1 MTQRYFE
8 KFPLIN
14 YNGQVVRDITRKV
27 ILIDPTKN
35 NSLFSRYEVKSGERP
50 DLISGIYYN
59 DPYMD
64 WLLYMSNQVIDP
76 YYDWYMDSFTF
87 ASYIDKKYGSYEL
100 AISKI
105 KYFRNNWRQYLDP
118 ITVDEFDNLLPEEK
132 DYFEP
137 LYTPSYISTTPINY
151 RRKRLDTY
159 LDTNSIVKFGVA
171 NGNVFSS
178 NELVKVSYN
187 SNTTG
192 RGQVMF
198 TNSSCVIMK
207 NITSNEVVKTSVPA
221 NSFLYS
227 SETTANT
234 TVSSSVFLANNIPNN
249 QVSYWSPVTY
259 YDYENEL
266 NENNKNIKAVA
277 NGISGKIAENLNLL
291 LNS

>member
-27 ILIDPTKN
+27 NLIDPTKN
-35 NSLFSRYEVKSGERP
+35 NSLFSKYEVKSGERP
-50 DLISGIYYN
+50 DLISGIYYD

-64 WLLYMSNQVIDP
+64 WLLFMSNQVINP
-76 YYDWYMDSFTF
+76 YYDWYMDPLTF
-87 ASYIDKKYGSYEL
+87 DSYIDKKYGSYQL
-100 AISKI
+100 AMIKI
-105 KYFRNNWRQYLDP
+105 KYFRNNWRKYLDP
-118 ITVDEFDNLLPEEK
+118 ITVDEFNNLLPEQK

-137 LYTPSYISTTPINY
+137 LYTSSYISTTPFNY

-171 NGNVFSS
+171 NGSVFSN
-178 NELVKVSYN
+178 NELINVSYN
-187 SNTTG
+187 KQTSG

-198 TNSSCVIMK
+198 TNSSCVIIK
-207 NITSNEVVKTSVPA
+207 NITSNEVVKTSVPS

-227 SETTANT
+227 LETKANT
-234 TVSSSVFLANNIPNN
+234 SVSSSAFLANNIPNN
-249 QVSYWSPVTY
+249 QVGYWSAVTY
-259 YDYENEL
+259 YDYEFEL

-277 NGISGKIAENLNLL
+277 NSISGKIAENLNLL
-291 LNS
+291 LNT